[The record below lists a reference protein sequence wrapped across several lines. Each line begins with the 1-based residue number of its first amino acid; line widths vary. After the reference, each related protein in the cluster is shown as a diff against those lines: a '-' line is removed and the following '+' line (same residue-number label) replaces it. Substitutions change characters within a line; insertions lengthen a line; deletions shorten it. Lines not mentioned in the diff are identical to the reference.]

1 MSEKL
6 AIKETYKSWNDIIK
20 IASIAVF
27 IQLAYLAIVFAIEM
41 PLSIATDYL
50 PLDSASDYFNMIN
63 NDRLAA
69 IFLMDL
75 PMVAFMICNY
85 FTSLGIFA
93 VLRKRNEAL
102 ISMFTAF
109 IFISTTMGL
118 IANEIFSLFYLS
130 DRYAAASTDALKE
143 QLLAAGEAV
152 LANSLWHNTAGYV
165 MGILFLGSFLMI
177 SMLMLQSNEFK
188 KRTVI
193 SGILATGLDL
203 FQHAFHIFLPSI
215 SAPLLLVAGIFYIP
229 WYIFLGLDLLRL
241 GRSYE
246 TNM

>member
-1 MSEKL
+1 MSEEL
-6 AIKETYKSWNDIIK
+6 AIKETDKSWNDIIK

-27 IQLAYLAIVFAIEM
+27 LQLAYLAIVFAIEM

-50 PLDSASDYFNMIN
+50 PLNSASDYFNMIN

-102 ISMFTAF
+102 MIMFTAF

-118 IANEIFSLFYLS
+118 IANEVFSLFYLS
-130 DRYAAASTDALKE
+130 DRYAAATTDAMRE

-165 MGILFLGSFLMI
+165 MGILFLGSFLLM
-177 SMLMLQSNEFK
+177 SMFMLQGNEFK
-188 KRTVI
+188 KRTI
-193 SGILATGLDL
+193 FSGILATGLDL
-203 FQHAFHIFLPSI
+203 FQHAFHIFIPSI
-215 SAPLLLVAGIFYIP
+215 ATPLLLVAGIFYIP
-229 WYIFLGLDLLRL
+229 WYIFLGLDLVRL
-241 GRSYE
+241 GRSHA
-246 TNM
+246 TNE